1 MALESAKKFLADA
14 AADKTLETKIDKE
27 AAGDKME
34 AIAAA
39 AKELGYDFTASEL
52 KEAAMGDGE
61 LSLDELENVAG
72 GGRCKAFASGDC
84 TCFGDGGH
92 CTCFGNNCKGLFT

>member
-14 AADKTLETKIDKE
+14 AEDKSLEAKLDKE
-27 AAGDKME
+27 TAGDKIE
-34 AIAAA
+34 GIVAA

-52 KEAAMGDGE
+52 KEAAMGDSE

-72 GGRCKAFASGDC
+72 GGRCTAFGSSKC
-84 TCFGDGGH
+84 TCFGSGGG
-92 CTCFGNNCKGLFT
+92 CTCFGSNCKSLFT